1 MINFLLEYFYY
12 KNKTKGISMQNSI
25 KLTMIDFKRPWW
37 YIIFQQPFLLVSV
50 FIVGT
55 VRYLFQTF
63 EPFLVAML
71 LEHLNWY
78 LFAGG
83 CALWALSEINLIFMS
98 ILNPKF
104 QLGVI
109 HSIFY
114 SAHQQLLLI
123 DPLYHA
129 KRSSGTILAKI
140 DRAARGY
147 EDLLDQITFE
157 FAPLGIGVLSM
168 VLVFSRHSWWL
179 TVAVFSCLLIMVL
192 YAYYFARYVC
202 QKKENDFIHS
212 DDDFKTTAF
221 ENLVHINV
229 VRASFATDFIR
240 DKLTAKIVVNSLKEQ
255 TVWRTYS
262 FVSRV
267 LNAIYTISIVLLVAF
282 FMESIR
288 YGQVSLAHAIGIIL
302 AYITCTQRLI
312 KIVQPMRRYLRGY
325 TAAQDLFK
333 AMREFGA
340 QTIPVFEK
348 QSIEVDKDKRST
360 VEVCDLRFGYSSAHM
375 FNAHSLCLHAD
386 SSQSN
391 RLYGLIGPSGVGKT
405 TLLSILGGQL
415 KPLGGT
421 VKIDDIDI
429 YTVGDAT
436 RRQLIALQG
445 QVATNVKG
453 SVRDNLLFGLPES
466 HGYSDNYLLS
476 ILEKVGLKSVI
487 DEHQGLETMLGLGEG
502 ALNLSGGQKQR
513 LNFAALYL
521 RAKFYSP
528 VLILIDEPTSSLD
541 DISEMA
547 VTSMIH
553 ELASSAITL
562 VIAHRLKT
570 IERAVG
576 IIDLSLLVESQKI
589 HVYGSDELEV
599 HSSYYRRLL
608 QGAVHLS

>member
-1 MINFLLEYFYY
+1 
-12 KNKTKGISMQNSI
+12 MQSSI

-37 YIIFQQPFLLVSV
+37 FIIFQQPLLLFSV
-50 FIVGT
+50 FFVGT

-83 CALWALSEINLIFMS
+83 CALWFLSEVNLILMG

-123 DPLYHA
+123 DPIYHT
-129 KRSSGTILAKI
+129 KRSSGAILAKI

-157 FAPLGIGVLSM
+157 FAPLAIGVVSM
-168 VLVFSRHSWWL
+168 ILVFSRHSWWL
-179 TVAVFSCLLIMVL
+179 TMLVFSCLSIMVI

-202 QKKENDFIHS
+202 QKKEHEFIHS

-221 ENLVHINV
+221 ENLAQIHL
-229 VRASFATDFIR
+229 VRASFATDYMR
-240 DKLTAKIVVNSLKEQ
+240 DKLTAKIAANSLKEQ

-282 FMESIR
+282 FMESVKH
-288 YGQVSLAHAIGIIL
+288 GQVSLAHAIGIIL

-333 AMREFGA
+333 AMREFGKR
-340 QTIPVFEK
+340 TIPVFG
-348 QSIEVDKDKRST
+348 QLPVVVSKDRQFTIDACDILFSYST
-360 VEVCDLRFGYSSAHM
+360 AKM
-375 FNAHSLCLHAD
+375 FNCHSLFLHAD
-386 SSQSN
+386 TIQSN
-391 RLYGLIGPSGVGKT
+391 KLYGLIGPSGVGKT

-415 KPLGGT
+415 KPLDGT
-421 VKIDDIDI
+421 VKINDVDI
-429 YTVGDAT
+429 YAVGDAE

-453 SVRDNLLFGLPES
+453 SVRDNILFGLPED
-466 HGYSDNYLLS
+466 HGFSDMYLFS
-476 ILEKVGLKSVI
+476 ILEKVGLKRVI

-521 RAKFYSP
+521 RAKFYCP

-570 IERAVG
+570 IERATG
-576 IIDLSLLVESQKI
+576 LIDLSLLPESQKI
-589 HVYGSDELEV
+589 HIYSSDQLEA
-599 HSSYYRRLL
+599 HSAYYRRLL
-608 QGAVHLS
+608 QGTVHLS